1 MTKDREKI
9 IELIRI
15 AENGV
20 KRYKKEYETAKL
32 NYENAVITLNSLKD
46 RLKTI

>member
-1 MTKDREKI
+1 MTNDREKI
-9 IELIRI
+9 IALIRI

-32 NYENAVITLNSLKD
+32 NYDNAVITLNSLKEK
-46 RLKTI
+46 LKEI